1 MLLEV
6 AQVINEEHSVDELML
21 EFETLLKD
29 AIGVGKILV
38 YTRSGN
44 HWNCILSSG
53 VSMSQLD
60 LIDVTRDLS
69 YVSKIETLTFNDN
82 PAFDGIDA
90 IIPLFHKFKN
100 IGYVL
105 VGDRSEIEPGVSPTL
120 RNLKFIQILCNLIV
134 VFVEGKKVQE
144 KLIKQQAMQ
153 GELRLASKI
162 QAGLIPSDMELAVSS
177 FTKVRSIY
185 HPHQDVGGDYY
196 DVIKLSPYMVGF
208 CMADVSGKGISSAL
222 LMSNFQAMLR
232 SLFTAHVPLEKLVRE
247 LNQMICRNVA
257 SNDKFITCFIGRY
270 NLITGRLS
278 YVNAGHLAPI
288 VHDIYTNEISELQE
302 GCIALGMLDFIPT
315 IEVGGKIISKGTRL
329 VAFTDGLVELDQ
341 GEFVSRSIDDIK
353 HLMYETYGIDELM
366 DHISTMATEN
376 MVREKVFDDVSVL
389 GIEFLRKGI
398 MRLR

>member
-1 MLLEV
+1 M
-6 AQVINEEHSVDELML
+6 
-21 EFETLLKD
+21 
-29 AIGVGKILV
+29 
-38 YTRSGN
+38 
-44 HWNCILSSG
+44 
-53 VSMSQLD
+53 
-60 LIDVTRDLS
+60 
-69 YVSKIETLTFNDN
+69 
-82 PAFDGIDA
+82 
-90 IIPLFHKFKN
+90 
-100 IGYVL
+100 L

-341 GEFVSRSIDDIK
+341 GEFVVHHVHVQIPG
-353 HLMYETYGIDELM
+353 Y
-366 DHISTMATEN
+366 
-376 MVREKVFDDVSVL
+376 
-389 GIEFLRKGI
+389 FLDKG
-398 MRLR
+398 LV